1 MTLGLPRLWAGSCER
16 RFLAPP
22 LRDRPAAHFTPV
34 PLMVS
39 APSQQDVFH
48 VICLESSEKIVDDG
62 VLRTAAGFVARR
74 VTSDTVDAL
83 LSAVDALPSAIDAL
97 PSAVDVLLSAIDVL
111 LSAVDALL
119 SAADALLLAVDA
131 LLLAFIA
138 GSNSPFRHERAQLD
152 RRIVD
157 KRRQRRFVDGCRRNP
172 AAQGN

>member
-16 RFLAPP
+16 RFLALP
-22 LRDRPAAHFTPV
+22 LRNRPASHFTPV

-83 LSAVDALPSAIDAL
+83 LSAIDAL